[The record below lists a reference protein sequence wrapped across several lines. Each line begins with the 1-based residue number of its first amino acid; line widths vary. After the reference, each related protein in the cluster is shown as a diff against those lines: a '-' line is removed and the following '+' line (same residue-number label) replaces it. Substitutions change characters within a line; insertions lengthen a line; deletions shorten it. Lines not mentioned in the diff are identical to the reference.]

1 MDYERRLANLNMG
14 HHCKTIAMKPFVSVL
29 TPTYNRRKFIP
40 AAIEIYKSQEYPKD
54 RMEWIIVDDGTDKI
68 GDLIAE
74 ASKTIPNIKYISLS
88 EKLLIGQKR
97 NLLNDNAKG
106 DIMIAMDD
114 DDYYPP
120 DRVPHVVT
128 KFIQNPTVQLAG
140 SSEMY
145 LYFRTD
151 GKIVKAGPYNPN
163 HCTNGTMAYRRE
175 YMLAHRYDETQ
186 THAEEKSF
194 LDDYKNPM
202 IQLDPF
208 KTILVMCHA
217 DNTFDKNGLRNGS
230 NPMLT
235 ETPMKIK
242 SFITQKTL
250 RDFFTSC

>member
-1 MDYERRLANLNMG
+1 
-14 HHCKTIAMKPFVSVL
+14 MKPFVSVL

-40 AAIEIYKSQEYPKD
+40 AAIAMYKAQTYPKD
-54 RMEWIIVDDGTDKI
+54 RMEWIIIDDGTDKV
-68 GDLIAE
+68 GDLFAQ
-74 ASKTIPNIKYISLS
+74 AAKTIPNIRYISLS

-97 NLLNDNAKG
+97 NMLNDNAKG

-120 DRVPHVVT
+120 ERVAHVVMRFT
-128 KFIQNPTVQLAG
+128 QQPTVQLAG

-151 GKIVKAGPYNPN
+151 GKIIKAGPYNPN
-163 HCTNGTMAYRRE
+163 HCTNGTMAYRRA
-175 YMLAHRYDETQ
+175 YMLTHRYDEKQ

-208 KTILVMCHA
+208 KTILVMCHS
-217 DNTFDKNGLRNGS
+217 DNTFDKNGLRDAN
-230 NPMLT
+230 NPMLKDT
-235 ETPMKIK
+235 ALTL
-242 SFITQKTL
+242 KTFVKEKAL
-250 RDFFTSC
+250 RDFFTTC

>member
-1 MDYERRLANLNMG
+1 MN
-14 HHCKTIAMKPFVSVL
+14 PFVSVL

-40 AAIEIYKSQEYPKD
+40 SAIAMYKAQTYPKD
-54 RMEWIIVDDGTDKI
+54 RMEWIIIDDGTDKVR
-68 GDLIAE
+68 DLFAQ
-74 ASKTIPNIKYISLS
+74 AAKTIPNIRYISLS

-97 NLLNDNAKG
+97 NMLNDNAKG

-120 DRVPHVVT
+120 ERVAHVVT
-128 KFIQNPTVQLAG
+128 RFVQQPTIQLAG

-151 GKIVKAGPYNPN
+151 GKIIKAGPYNQN
-163 HCTNGTMAYRRE
+163 HCTNGTMAYRRA
-175 YMLAHRYDETQ
+175 YMLTHRYDEKQ

-208 KTILVMCHA
+208 KSILVMCHS
-217 DNTFDKNGLRNGS
+217 DNTFDKNGLRDAH
-230 NPMLT
+230 NPMLKDT
-235 ETPMKIK
+235 ALTMKTFIK
-242 SFITQKTL
+242 EKAL
-250 RDFFTSC
+250 RDFFMTC

>member
-1 MDYERRLANLNMG
+1 
-14 HHCKTIAMKPFVSVL
+14 MKPFVSVL

-40 AAIEIYKSQEYPKD
+40 AAIAMYKAQTYPKD
-54 RMEWIIVDDGTDKI
+54 RMEWIIIDDGTDKV
-68 GDLIAE
+68 GDLFAQ
-74 ASKTIPNIKYISLS
+74 ASKTIPNIRYISLS

-97 NLLNDNAKG
+97 NMLNDNAKG

-120 DRVPHVVT
+120 ERVAHVVMRFT
-128 KFIQNPTVQLAG
+128 QQPTVQLAG

-151 GKIVKAGPYNPN
+151 GKIIKAGPYNPN
-163 HCTNGTMAYRRE
+163 HCTNGTMAYRRA
-175 YMLAHRYDETQ
+175 YMLTHRYDEKQ

-208 KTILVMCHA
+208 KTILVMCHS
-217 DNTFDKNGLRNGS
+217 DNTFDKNGLRDAN
-230 NPMLT
+230 NPMLKDT
-235 ETPMKIK
+235 ALTL
-242 SFITQKTL
+242 KTFVKEKAL
-250 RDFFTSC
+250 RDFFTTC

>member
-1 MDYERRLANLNMG
+1 
-14 HHCKTIAMKPFVSVL
+14 MKPFVSVL

-40 AAIEIYKSQEYPKD
+40 AAIAMYKAQTYPKD
-54 RMEWIIVDDGTDKI
+54 RMEWIIIDDGTDKV
-68 GDLIAE
+68 GDLFAQ
-74 ASKTIPNIKYISLS
+74 AAKTIPNIRYVFLN

-97 NLLNDNAKG
+97 NMLNDHAKG

-120 DRVPHVVT
+120 ERVAHVVT
-128 KFIQNPTVQLAG
+128 RFVQQPTIQLAG

-151 GKIVKAGPYNPN
+151 GKIIKAGPYNPN
-163 HCTNGTMAYRRE
+163 HCTNGTMAYRRA
-175 YMLAHRYDETQ
+175 YMLTHRYDEKQ

-208 KTILVMCHA
+208 KSILVMCHS
-217 DNTFDKNGLRNGS
+217 DNTFDKNGLRDS
-230 NPMLT
+230 HNPMLKDT
-235 ETPMKIK
+235 ALTMKTFIK
-242 SFITQKTL
+242 EKAL
-250 RDFFTSC
+250 RDFFTTC

>member
-1 MDYERRLANLNMG
+1 
-14 HHCKTIAMKPFVSVL
+14 MKPFVSVL

-40 AAIEIYKSQEYPKD
+40 AAIAIYKSQTYPKD
-54 RMEWIIVDDGTDKI
+54 RMEWVIVDDGTDKI

-74 ASKTIPNIKYISLS
+74 AAKTIPNIKYISLN

-114 DDYYPP
+114 DDFYPP
-120 DRVPHVVT
+120 ERVSHVVL
-128 KFIQNPTVQLAG
+128 KFTQNPKIQLAG

-145 LYFRTD
+145 LYFRSD
-151 GKIVKAGPYNPN
+151 GGIVKAGPYNPN
-163 HCTNGTMAYRRE
+163 HCTNGTMAYRRP
-175 YMLAHRYDETQ
+175 YMLSHRYDETQ

-194 LDDYKNPM
+194 LDDYKHPM

-217 DNTFDKNGLRNGS
+217 DNTFDKNGLRTGN
-230 NPMLT
+230 NPTLK
-235 ETPMKIK
+235 ETSMKIK
-242 SFITQKTL
+242 TFIADRAL
-250 RDFFTSC
+250 REFFVSC